1 MVYVSEIVLYR
12 DCLKLAYL
20 KALATSDTRV
30 GASLASHASLVLID
44 TADVDTASLGT
55 FLAELD
61 DHLRTSLDT
70 RSTGG
75 TLIFV
80 HLGEARLGIHVD
92 RIKVAHSDT
101 VSIAQTAVAT
111 ARLTTI
117 KGRLDL
123 AALGSYISIDSWTR
137 LAGTVTANDRY
148 ERIALGDALTE
159 DLSHLRHDR
168 LSAYGAPKPLE
179 RGGFAASLGKAG
191 TARVTAA
198 TAVSL
203 G

>member
-44 TADVDTASLGT
+44 TADVDTASLGSL
-55 FLAELD
+55 LAKLD

-80 HLGEARLGIHVD
+80 HLGETRLGIHVD
-92 RIKVAHSDT
+92 RIKVAHSDA
-101 VSIAQTAVAT
+101 VSIA
-111 ARLTTI
+111 
-117 KGRLDL
+117 
-123 AALGSYISIDSWTR
+123 
-137 LAGTVTANDRY
+137 
-148 ERIALGDALTE
+148 
-159 DLSHLRHDR
+159 
-168 LSAYGAPKPLE
+168 
-179 RGGFAASLGKAG
+179 
-191 TARVTAA
+191 
-198 TAVSL
+198 
-203 G
+203 